1 MEQVRRIVTP
11 ARVRRARAVKAG
23 RFAGAL
29 IAIGWAIAFVLGR
42 GNWDQV
48 IAASAFWLV
57 AVLFL
62 LSGWELV
69 MLLTG
74 APSLGVLPR
83 GKWLARV
90 ETWLVPAGLVTGLLF
105 GHYLWS

>member
-1 MEQVRRIVTP
+1 MDRVRRIVTP
-11 ARVRRARAVKAG
+11 ARVRRARGVKAG

-29 IAIGWAIAFVLGR
+29 IAVGWAAAFVVGR
-42 GNWDQV
+42 GNWDQA

-62 LSGWELV
+62 LSAWELV
-69 MLLTG
+69 LLLTG
-74 APSLGVLPR
+74 APGLGVLPR
-83 GKWLARV
+83 SKWLARV
-90 ETWLVPAGLVTGLLF
+90 ETWLVPGGLVAGLLF

>member
-1 MEQVRRIVTP
+1 MERVRRIVNP
-11 ARVRRARAVKAG
+11 ARLRTARAVKAG

-29 IAIGWAIAFVLGR
+29 IAAGWAVTLVLGH

-62 LSGWELV
+62 LSAWELV
-69 MLLTG
+69 LLLTG
-74 APSLGVLPR
+74 APTLGVLPR
-83 GKWLARV
+83 SKWLARI
-90 ETWLVPAGLVTGLLF
+90 ETWLVPGGLVAGLLF

>member
-1 MEQVRRIVTP
+1 MQQVRRFVTA

-29 IAIGWAIAFVLGR
+29 IAVGWAIAFVLGR

-48 IAASAFWLV
+48 IAASAFWLI

-62 LSGWELV
+62 LSTWELAL
-69 MLLTG
+69 LLTG

-83 GKWLARV
+83 NKWLARV
-90 ETWLVPAGLVTGLLF
+90 ETWLVPGGLVAGLLF